1 MRSWRERR
9 GAVTAGM
16 AGALALVPLGAL
28 ALLGAGCEED
38 SARSQECARS
48 GLTYQTFG
56 EAFLVSWC
64 RGCHSRELPEDMRQ
78 MAPLDVNFNTL
89 DDVRARAGRVGFLVS
104 GSQTM
109 PPAGGPSMAERALMM
124 EWLSCGAPE

>member
-1 MRSWRERR
+1 
-9 GAVTAGM
+9 M
-16 AGALALVPLGAL
+16 AGEIAWALLGAL
-28 ALLGAGCEED
+28 ALFGAGCEDKAEL
-38 SARSQECARS
+38 SQECAES

-89 DDVRARAGRVGFLVS
+89 DDVRARSGRVGFLVS
-104 GSQTM
+104 GSRTM
-109 PPAGGPSMAERALMM
+109 PPAGGPSMEERALMM